1 MGVSLNTMPDSSK
14 DQLTDLLRKHR
25 NAVLKEW
32 HLGIM
37 LKQQETKFAPV
48 QGIDR
53 FADPAAHAF
62 KEAID
67 AVYKTLVD
75 GCDLDMAVLEYA
87 VKIKAVRTQD
97 PSEGASFVYAL
108 KAVIRH
114 LFPGAAAKEALH
126 EFDAQIDRIAET
138 AEEMFHKDRKKIRE
152 LAGIQSAV

>member
-14 DQLTDLLRKHR
+14 DQLKDLLRKHR

-37 LKQQETKFAPV
+37 LKQQETKFSPV

-62 KEAID
+62 HEAID
-67 AVYKTLVD
+67 AIYRTLVD
-75 GCDLDMAVLEYA
+75 GCGLDMAALEYA

-97 PSEGASFVYAL
+97 PSEGVAFIHEL
-108 KAVIRH
+108 KDVVRH
-114 LFPGAAAKEALH
+114 LFPGSATNEL
-126 EFDAQIDRIAET
+126 DVQIDRIAKT

-152 LAGIQSAV
+152 LAGIRSAV